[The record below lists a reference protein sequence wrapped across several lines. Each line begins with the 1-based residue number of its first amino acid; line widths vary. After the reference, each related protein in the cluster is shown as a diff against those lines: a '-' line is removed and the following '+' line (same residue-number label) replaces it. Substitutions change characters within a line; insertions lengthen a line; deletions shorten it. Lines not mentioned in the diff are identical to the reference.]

1 MTMRT
6 MVKGT
11 CSTKRG
17 LPALALALLA
27 VNAPGASGVAVA
39 QEPEAAPE
47 APSGAE
53 VFTIADSLV
62 GAVGG
67 VAVDRLGVIYVA
79 DFGETVYKVQPDGR
93 VAVLA
98 TGLYGTS
105 GNAIGSHGELY
116 QANFSGDYI
125 SRIERDGSHSIFA
138 DGLDGP
144 VGVAVGPDGE
154 LYVNNCRGNSVDR
167 ISPEG
172 EVREL
177 AASELF
183 NCPNGIVRHPDGDLY
198 VVNFSDGRML
208 RVTADGETTEFARVP
223 GGGNGHVVFVQGSF
237 YVTAFQTHRI
247 YRVTPAG
254 DVSLFAGTGTRG
266 EVDGPADEAQFS
278 WPNGIAAAP
287 TGDRVYV
294 NDYLN
299 RTPPTA
305 THRPVPR
312 SSLRMV
318 KLASVSQRM
327 LAALRASGID
337 AMVEAYREF
346 KEAPATAGVFT
357 ETELNAL
364 GYRLMNSGQL
374 EAATRVFE
382 LNVESYP
389 NSWNVYDSLAEAH
402 MNAGDHER
410 AMELYERSLEINP
423 GNANATRMIERIR
436 AEQ

>member
-1 MTMRT
+1 MRT
-6 MVKGT
+6 TKTGT
-11 CSTKRG
+11 GSTNRTVT
-17 LPALALALLA
+17 ALVAALLA
-27 VNAPGASGVAVA
+27 FGANGAPLGVQA
-39 QEPEAAPE
+39 QERPAA
-47 APSGAE
+47 AGVE

-93 VAVLA
+93 VSVLA

-105 GNAIGSHGELY
+105 GNAVGSHGELY
-116 QANFSGDYI
+116 QANFSGDYV

-138 DGLDGP
+138 DGLEGP
-144 VGVAVGPDGE
+144 VGVAVGPEGE
-154 LYVNNCRGNSVDR
+154 LYVNNCRGNSVSR

-177 AASELF
+177 ATGELF
-183 NCPNGIVRHPDGDLY
+183 NCPNGIVRHPEGDLY

-208 RVTADGETTEFARVP
+208 RVTPEGEVSEFAQIP
-223 GGGNGHVVFVQGSF
+223 GGGNGHVVFVRGSF

-247 YRVTPAG
+247 YAVTPDG
-254 DVSLFAGTGTRG
+254 EVSLLAGTGTRG
-266 EVDGPADEAQFS
+266 EMDGPAAEAQFS
-278 WPNGIAAAP
+278 WPNGIAAPP
-287 TGDRVYV
+287 TGDRFYV

-318 KLASVSQRM
+318 KLASISRRM
-327 LAALRASGID
+327 LAALRSSGIE
-337 AMVEAYREF
+337 AMEEAYREF
-346 KEAPATAGVFT
+346 KEAPATSGVFT
-357 ETELNAL
+357 EAEVNAL
-364 GYRLMNSGQL
+364 GYQLMNSGRL

-402 MNAGDHER
+402 MNAGNDER
-410 AMELYERSLEINP
+410 AIELYERSLEINP
-423 GNANATRMIERIR
+423 GNTNATQMIERIR
-436 AEQ
+436 SGE

>member
-1 MTMRT
+1 MT
-6 MVKGT
+6 K
-11 CSTKRG
+11 S
-17 LPALALALLA
+17 ALCATLF
-27 VNAPGASGVAVA
+27 VGMTPV
-39 QEPEAAPE
+39 AAPAQAE
-47 APSGAE
+47 GAMDAPAAAE

-67 VAVDRLGVIYVA
+67 VAVDRLGMIYVA
-79 DFGETVYKVQPDGR
+79 DFGETVYKIHPDGR

-105 GNAIGSHGELY
+105 GNAVGPHGVLY
-116 QANFSGDYI
+116 QANFSGDYV

-138 DGLDGP
+138 DGLEGP

-154 LYVNNCRGNSVDR
+154 LYVNNCRGNSISR

-172 EVREL
+172 VVEEL
-177 AASELF
+177 AASDLF
-183 NCPNGIVRHPDGDLY
+183 NCPNGIVRHPQGDLY

-208 RVTADGETTEFARVP
+208 RVTPEGEVSEFVQIP
-223 GGGNGHVVFVQGSF
+223 GGGNGHVIFLRGSF
-237 YVTAFQTHRI
+237 YVTAFQAHRI
-247 YRVTPAG
+247 YRVTPEG
-254 DVSLFAGTGTRG
+254 DVSLLAGTGTLG
-266 EVDGPADEAQFS
+266 EVDGPAEEAQFS

-287 TGDRVYV
+287 TGDRFYV

-305 THRPVPR
+305 AHRPVPR

-318 KLASVSQRM
+318 KLASISQRM
-327 LAALRASGID
+327 AAALRSSGIE
-337 AMVEAYREF
+337 AMERAYREF
-346 KEAPATAGVFT
+346 KEAPATSGLFT
-357 ETELNAL
+357 EAEVNAL
-364 GYRLMNSGQL
+364 GYQLMSSGQL

-402 MNAGDHER
+402 MRVGDDER
-410 AMELYERSLEINP
+410 AIELYERSLEINP
-423 GNANATRMIERIR
+423 GNTNATQMIERIR
-436 AEQ
+436 SGE